1 MTQLTLAAFKDILTQ
16 NFPAQDWSG
25 VGEADSLSE
34 AGLDSLDKATLIMKV
49 EELASV
55 AIPDEKYEEMD
66 TAGEI
71 IAFVQGQ

>member
-25 VGEADSLSE
+25 VDDAASLSE
-34 AGLDSLDKATLIMKV
+34 LGLDSLDKATLFMKV
-49 EELASV
+49 EELAGV
-55 AIPDEKYEEMD
+55 VIPDDKYEDMD

-71 IAFVQGQ
+71 IAFVQSQ